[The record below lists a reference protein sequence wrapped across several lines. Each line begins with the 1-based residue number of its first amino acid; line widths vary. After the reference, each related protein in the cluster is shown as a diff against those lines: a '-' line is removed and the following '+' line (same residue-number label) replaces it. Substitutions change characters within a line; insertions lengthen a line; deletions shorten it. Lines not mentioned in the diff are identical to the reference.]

1 MFGKKREPE
10 KVGHDIY
17 GVQSGWK
24 TDQRLGKSADSGF
37 HHSAYFHKY
46 FRGYTEVR
54 TAKPGGGYRIERFYT
69 QPWVIQDVPDRL
81 YVLYRAVYVL
91 IILSVGMLF
100 YRAAATDGRAG
111 NRSFL
116 GALGVVAS
124 VVCLILLAAAV
135 INYCF
140 IRRRM
145 TLWDYQSSSGN
156 LKKAA
161 LAAAAAMTAC
171 AVLVAVNC
179 LFGVESVLL
188 ELQLAGSMLIPAAL
202 SLVIY
207 FLEKNVS
214 YRREPNDTVLPAGE
228 KHEIW

>member
-10 KVGHDIY
+10 KAGHDIY

-24 TDQRLGKSADSGF
+24 TDQRLGESADSGF
-37 HHSAYFHKY
+37 RHSACFHKY

-54 TAKPGGGYRIERFYT
+54 IAKPGGGCRIERFYT
-69 QPWVIQDVPDRL
+69 RPWLVQDVPDRV

-91 IILSVGMLF
+91 IFLGAAALF
-100 YRAAATDGRAG
+100 YRAAATEGRAG
-111 NRSFL
+111 NRSVP
-116 GALGVVAS
+116 GAVGVVAS

-135 INYCF
+135 LNYCF

-145 TLWDYQSSSGN
+145 TLWDHQSSSGN

-171 AVLVAVNC
+171 AALVAVNC
-179 LFGVESVLL
+179 MSGVESVLL
-188 ELQLAGSMLIPAAL
+188 ELQLAGEMLIPAAL
-202 SLVIY
+202 SLAIC
-207 FLEKNVS
+207 FLEKNVP
-214 YRREPNDTVLPAGE
+214 YREEPNDTVLPEGE

>member
-24 TDQRLGKSADSGF
+24 TDQKLGKSAATGF

-69 QPWVIQDVPDRL
+69 QPWVIQDVSDQV
-81 YVLYRAVYVL
+81 YVLYRVIYALLMLTIGV
-91 IILSVGMLF
+91 LF

-116 GALGVVAS
+116 GAVGVIAS

-135 INYCF
+135 VNYCF

-161 LAAAAAMTAC
+161 LAAAAAMTAS
-171 AVLVAVNC
+171 AALIVVNC
-179 LFGVESVLL
+179 LFGVESVFL
-188 ELQLAGSMLIPAAL
+188 ELQLAGSMSVPAVL
-202 SLVIY
+202 SLAIF

-214 YRREPNDTVLPAGE
+214 YRQEPNHTVLPEGE

>member
-1 MFGKKREPE
+1 MFGNKREPE

-24 TDQRLGKSADSGF
+24 TDQKIGKSADTGF

-54 TAKPGGGYRIERFYT
+54 TDKPGGGYRIERVYT
-69 QPWVIQDVPDRL
+69 QPWVIQDVSDQV
-81 YVLYRAVYVL
+81 YVLYRMVYVL
-91 IILSVGMLF
+91 LLLVIGVLF
-100 YRAAATDGRAG
+100 YRAAATGGRAG
-111 NRSFL
+111 NHSFL
-116 GALGVVAS
+116 GAVGVVAS
-124 VVCLILLAAAV
+124 VVCLILLAASV
-135 INYCF
+135 VNYCF

-145 TLWDYQSSSGN
+145 TLWDHQSSSGN

-161 LAAAAAMTAC
+161 IAATAAMMVSAILI
-171 AVLVAVNC
+171 VVNC
-179 LFGVESVLL
+179 LFGVESIFS
-188 ELQLAGSMLIPAAL
+188 ELQLAGSLLVPAVL
-202 SLVIY
+202 SLAIF

-214 YRREPNDTVLPAGE
+214 YREEPNHTVLPDGE